1 MTLKSQKYITLNILN
16 MHPKF
21 LSVDFEN
28 GVATANYP
36 KKRVIQSGKNSCV
49 NGLWLKYPGF
59 GAPGWLSG

>member
-1 MTLKSQKYITLNILN
+1 MFTKN